1 MSRFQL
7 PDGSLALAHRPPQF
21 KRRVQILLDRRVEVE
36 LGGAR
41 RRTVLTAGVIPTL
54 VVLLAL
60 PSLRPDVLAADNDQ
74 SQPRS
79 TMTLPGRVLAEGKP
93 SPRATVYLREAPASW
108 SQAEVGRRPNP
119 TRNIAQTTADAEGRF
134 EFKKVSLP
142 ETGPR
147 REHAFP
153 LDVIGF
159 AAGHGVAWQHLHAP
173 PTQPLELSLP
183 TERKVA
189 GKLTKP
195 DGRPAQGVRV
205 RVREIA
211 DLAAP
216 WRPSLESAGY
226 LELESSDVPLHAVT
240 VADGKFVLRGL
251 PAGIRATVV
260 VDDRR
265 YLRRESCIATTDEQ
279 QPALTEWPTGRR
291 GAQPTVLRVHSWYA
305 QIEVERAYRILGRV
319 VFADTGQPA
328 VGAGCNDRQTSSPP
342 VGVADDDGRFTLDGL
357 PPGKFR
363 LHVTPPADRPYLGVD
378 STLELTGE
386 NYEVEHTIELPRGE
400 LVHGRVVDAGNGRG
414 IGGAT
419 IWYARKPGPRKD
431 PQPLVNKV
439 QSAPD
444 GRFTIAVLP
453 ETAEL
458 IVAGSVRG
466 YITHDRSG
474 SVTSAPAEF
483 HRPIDVRAG
492 QAHAEV
498 TFELQPKPNAALAA
512 HVIDADGKPAE
523 GIEITYQG
531 FGEENG
537 SAMSRPPV
545 RTTSDGKGGFV
556 LDDLDSSFQYDVRVL
571 DRRRRLGSFLQL
583 SQLARPKAPLTIQLE
598 PLAAAAGRVVDEKQ
612 PPIAGTVVR
621 LYARQ
626 GRSSSVDGEPVATDA
641 EGRFE
646 LSALLPGIAYSVQT
660 SVEGYASR
668 HDEAFMLNAG
678 ETHALGNIVLPRADQ
693 DLSGVLVDA
702 QGKPVAGARIVAYSN
717 LADGHCHARTETR
730 LTDNQGRFQLRG
742 LPRGD
747 ATVWQSFDQF
757 DNRKSLLG
765 QAPAG
770 TKDLRL
776 VVANPQ

>member
-1 MSRFQL
+1 MARFQL
-7 PDGSLALAHRPPQF
+7 LDGSLALGHR
-21 KRRVQILLDRRVEVE
+21 KRPVPLLLDRRVEAE
-36 LGGAR
+36 C
-41 RRTVLTAGVIPTL
+41 RTVLTAGVITL
-54 VVLLAL
+54 VGLLAL
-60 PSLRPDVLAADNDQ
+60 PSLRPALSAADDDR
-74 SQPRS
+74 PRPGS
-79 TMTLPGRVLAEGKP
+79 TITVSGRVLAQDKS
-93 SPRATVYLREAPASW
+93 SPRATLYLREAPTSW
-108 SQAEVGRRPNP
+108 SQAEVGRRPSP

-134 EFKKVSLP
+134 EFKNVSLP

-153 LDVIGF
+153 LDVIVL
-159 AAGHGVAWQHLHAP
+159 AAGQGVAWQHLHAP

-183 TERKVA
+183 AERKVA
-189 GKLTKP
+189 GRLTEP
-195 DGRPAQGVRV
+195 DGRPAKRVHV

-216 WRPSLESAGY
+216 WRPSLESPGY
-226 LELESSDVPLHAVT
+226 LELESSDVPLQAVT
-240 VADGKFVLRGL
+240 DADGKFVLRGL

-265 YLRRESCIATTDEQ
+265 YRRRESCIATTDEQ

-291 GAQPTVLRVHSWYA
+291 GGQPTVLRVHSWYA

-328 VGAGCNDRQTSSPP
+328 VGAGCDGRLTSSPP
-342 VGVADDDGRFTLDGL
+342 VGIADADGRFTLDGL

-378 STLELTGE
+378 STLELTGDD
-386 NYEVEHTIELPRGE
+386 YEVEHTIELPRGE
-400 LVHGRVVDAGNGRG
+400 LIHGRVVDADNGRG

-419 IWYARKPGPRKD
+419 IWYARRPGPRKD
-431 PQPLVNKV
+431 PQPFVNKV
-439 QSAPD
+439 QSAAD

-453 ETAEL
+453 EAAEL

-492 QAHAEV
+492 QARAEV
-498 TFELQPKPNAALAA
+498 TFQLQRKPNAALAA

-531 FGEENG
+531 FGEFNG
-537 SAMSRPPV
+537 SGTSRPQV
-545 RTTSDGKGGFV
+545 RTTSDGNGAFV
-556 LDDLDSSFQYDVRVL
+556 LDDLDPSFQYDVRVL
-571 DRRRRLGSFLQL
+571 DPQCRLGSFLQL
-583 SQLARPKAPLTIQLE
+583 SQLDRPKAPLTIQLK
-598 PLAAAAGRVVDEKQ
+598 PLAAAAGHVVDEKRR
-612 PPIAGTVVR
+612 PIAGAVVR
-621 LYARQ
+621 LYAQQ
-626 GRSSSVDGEPVATDA
+626 GRYNRVDGEPVTTDVD
-641 EGRFE
+641 GRFE
-646 LSALLPGIAYSVQT
+646 LSRLLPGITYSVKT
-660 SVEGYASR
+660 NAEGYASR
-668 HDEAFMLNAG
+668 NDEPFMLNAA
-678 ETHALGNIVLPRADQ
+678 EAHALGDIVLPCADQ
-693 DLSGVLVDA
+693 ELSGVLVDA

-717 LADGHCHARTETR
+717 LADRHCHARTETC
-730 LTDNQGRFQLRG
+730 LTDNQGHFQLRG

-747 ATVWQSFDQF
+747 ATVWQSSDQF
-757 DNRKSLLG
+757 DDRKSPLG

-770 TKDLRL
+770 TKNLRL
-776 VVANPQ
+776 IVANPSQ